1 MTIREVR
8 IRPLIC
14 IAFIALVT
22 SAAFG
27 QSYEWRLAL
36 FRGQGFHSIAFNPL
50 SNGRTIFAGTAGTG
64 GVFRT
69 DDGGVTWVLHDSG
82 TADFPMQDVRQV
94 ICIPSDTG
102 VVLAVTPEK
111 LYRSTDGGI
120 SWSDTSSLGGVSGES
135 ICYHAAD
142 DAIYYGQ
149 NFGYATWKSTDHG
162 ATWSKMNI
170 LQGNA
175 TLCSLG
181 CSVDIPPVLLA
192 GSHDSARIDRSTDEG
207 LTWINIPDTSFSEE
221 VPKIVFSDYATNGDY
236 NHGIA
241 IAARW
246 YSSYTRSLIATTD
259 GGLTWPALASPSPR
273 VWALDIDQRAAM
285 ISKSG
290 DPAYP
295 MPLHFWTGLFNV
307 RADTI
312 PNGLVQET
320 NDGGLTWHSTN
331 FPVNESTDSNHPR
344 ARQIWVLKYDTL
356 SGKLAVATDSGVFV
370 TDTRLG
376 VPHVESSLLGEP
388 IRVEHIGNQ
397 LRIDVEGQ
405 TITSIEIY
413 DILGRPVYITA
424 RALVELGAINTS
436 SFPVGAYVLKIN
448 LAGNAP
454 VERLLTLP

>member
-1 MTIREVR
+1 MRFKIYR
-8 IRPLIC
+8 IFCATLIA
-14 IAFIALVT
+14 ITT

-36 FRGQGFHSIAFNPL
+36 FQGQGFHSVAFNPL
-50 SNGRTIFAGTAGTG
+50 SDGRTIFAGPSGTG
-64 GVFRT
+64 GIFRS
-69 DDGGVTWVLHDSG
+69 DDGGLTWTMHDSG
-82 TADFPMQDVRQV
+82 TADFPMLNVHQV
-94 ICIPSDTG
+94 ICLPSDTS
-102 VVLAVTPEK
+102 VVLAVTPTK

-120 SWSDTSSLGGVSGES
+120 SWSDTSNLGGVNGES

-162 ATWSKMNI
+162 ATWTKMNI

-207 LTWINIPDTSFSEE
+207 LTWVNIPDTSFSEE
-221 VPKIVFSDYATNGDY
+221 VPKIVFSDYATNGY
-236 NHGIA
+236 HNHGIA
-241 IAARW
+241 IATRW
-246 YSSYTRSLIATTD
+246 YSSFSRSLIATAD

-285 ISKSG
+285 ISRPS

-295 MPLHFWTGLFNV
+295 LPLHFWTGLFNV

-331 FPVNESTDSNHPR
+331 FPIGHSTDSNHPNV
-344 ARQIWVLKYDTL
+344 RQIWVLKYDTL
-356 SGKLAVATDSGVFV
+356 SGKLAVATDSGVFI

-376 VPHVESSLLGEP
+376 VPHVESLPSGES
-388 IRVEHIGNQ
+388 IRIEHNGNQ
-397 LRIDVEGQ
+397 LRIDALDQ
-405 TITSIEIY
+405 TIASIEIY
-413 DILGRPVYITA
+413 DMLGRAVFRMA
-424 RALVELGAINTS
+424 RAFAESDAISTS
-436 SFPVGAYVLKIN
+436 SFPVGVYLLKIDHI
-448 LAGNAP
+448 GSVP
-454 VERLLTLP
+454 TVKLLTLR